1 MKNSRKGLYGK
12 RRFVKGLSLIEL
24 MITIAISII
33 PTSLIGVLLISG
45 QYSWDKTYAQ
55 TNKQIEIEGQ
65 LAAAIFGRVGR
76 KATRNN
82 CSLIVKAGS
91 DVIRATEVTFQY
103 WCNSEIQEGDG
114 RKSGSEQVTDT
125 MVAGTARF
133 WFDPDDNQ
141 LKVNY
146 QQSGASPYT
155 IVLANNVRQVQ
166 FSRNANQGCV
176 RMVLKLQD
184 VTEADPYNETV
195 TITAAAFMRG

>member
-1 MKNSRKGLYGK
+1 MKNIRKGLYGK

-33 PTSLIGVLLISG
+33 PTSLISVLLISG
-45 QYSWDKTYAQ
+45 QYSWDKTYSQ

-65 LAAAIFGRVGR
+65 LAASIFGRVGR

-82 CSLIVKAGS
+82 CSFAKIIKDGS
-91 DVIRATEVTFQY
+91 SDIIRAKEVTFQY
-103 WCNSEIQEGDG
+103 WCTGEATN
-114 RKSGSEQVTDT
+114 T
-125 MVAGTARF
+125 MVAETAKF
-133 WFDPDDNQ
+133 WLDANQ
-141 LKVNY
+141 LKVDY
-146 QQSGASPYT
+146 QREGNPNT
-155 IVLANNVRQVQ
+155 VVLANNVSQVE

-184 VTEADPYNETV
+184 VTGADSYNETV

>member
-1 MKNSRKGLYGK
+1 MKNSRKGLYCK
-12 RRFVKGLSLIEL
+12 RRFVKGFSLIEL
-24 MITIAISII
+24 MVTIAISII

-65 LAAAIFGRVGR
+65 LAASIFGRVGR

-82 CSLIVKAGS
+82 CSFTSTSIIKDGSS

-103 WCNSEIQEGDG
+103 WCTGQITNTI
-114 RKSGSEQVTDT
+114 
-125 MVAGTARF
+125 VAETAKF
-133 WFDPDDNQ
+133 YLSNNQ
-141 LKVNY
+141 LKVDY
-146 QQSGASPYT
+146 QRKGNPYT
-155 IVLANNVRQVQ
+155 VVLANNVRQVE

-184 VTEADPYNETV
+184 VTDSDPYNETV
-195 TITAAAFMRG
+195 TITAAAIMRG